1 MPSDNIITFSIN
13 NLHYVAEYHKEKDPT
28 FFRMWLPDIDNIED
42 NNTEKWR
49 IAMNI
54 TKQYKCGKVVVISGR
69 LWMSVES
76 FLFGNV
82 DAPNLFSNMI
92 LVLRDMIYEYRND
105 IKQQHR
111 RK

>member
-1 MPSDNIITFSIN
+1 M
-13 NLHYVAEYHKEKDPT
+13 AEYHKEKDPT